1 MGSVLCFFLFLFL
14 FFGLE
19 FVVASIVA
27 TALPS
32 GGASSSGMS
41 LAGTASTASAVS
53 ATTFFIF
60 FLFFPPISK
69 GSTTLG
75 RFRTVLEARVS
86 SSALS
91 PPSSP
96 SGWFPSLAAVE
107 SNTPFSMFRACFFS
121 PCNFCT
127 RRVCAGA
134 GVSGSG
140 APTPNLNSQEKKTR
154 RLARTGVSQEQQDK
168 REVRT
173 VVADGKVFAAPPLPR
188 LRARLMRSV
197 SRNSTVARTRR
208 GSVHRPWRGR
218 SELAASPCRC
228 HCWVRPCLHVYH
240 SFGGQI

>member
-1 MGSVLCFFLFLFL
+1 MPSHSSRRDCTGPSTGSTSATDPPSASVCPCAPWPSSMGSVLCFFLFLFL

-27 TALPS
+27 TTLPS

-60 FLFFPPISK
+60 FWFFPPISK

-75 RFRTVLEARVS
+75 RFRTALDARVS

-107 SNTPFSMFRACFFS
+107 SSTPFSMFRACFFP
-121 PCNFCT
+121 PCNFCV

-140 APTPNLNSQEKKTR
+140 APTPNLNTQEKKKEKKR
-154 RLARTGVSQEQQDK
+154 KHGDQLEQASLRSSRI
-168 REVRT
+168 REKYV
-173 VVADGKVFAAPPLPR
+173 
-188 LRARLMRSV
+188 
-197 SRNSTVARTRR
+197 
-208 GSVHRPWRGR
+208 PWWPT
-218 SELAASPCRC
+218 EK
-228 HCWVRPCLHVYH
+228 CL
-240 SFGGQI
+240 